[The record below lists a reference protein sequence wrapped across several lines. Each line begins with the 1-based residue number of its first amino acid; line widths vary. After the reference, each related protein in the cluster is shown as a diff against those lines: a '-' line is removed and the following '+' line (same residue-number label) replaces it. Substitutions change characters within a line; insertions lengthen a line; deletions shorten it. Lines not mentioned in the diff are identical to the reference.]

1 MIFFFLGSSNGWL
14 VGDSKYI
21 FATHDTGKS
30 WVKYNTKISEDLN
43 QIQFVTELIGW
54 IVSDGGLYKS
64 HDGGIT
70 WYSQLGFETISK
82 CYYVNET
89 TGWVIVSSPF
99 YSLLLT
105 KDGGENWSIQISFP
119 SFEPPIWNKIQDIFF
134 INESHGWF
142 LYQEGTDTNYTNNI
156 YYTENSGTNW
166 NSSLLTKDCLIN
178 RIFFIDTLNGWAIGT
193 AGEIFY
199 TNNSGHNWIRQYS
212 FTGERLDDVYFL
224 DNLNG
229 WICGTN
235 GTILFTQN
243 GGINWT
249 DFSNSSIQTDFNG
262 IYFFN
267 ETVGLVIG
275 STSDIFISYN
285 GGNQWF
291 PIVVNLFKFGSTWIW
306 LILSFNMV
314 SILILCS
321 IKEI

>member
-105 KDGGENWSIQISFP
+105 KDGGENWSIQI
-119 SFEPPIWNKIQDIFF
+119 
-134 INESHGWF
+134 
-142 LYQEGTDTNYTNNI
+142 
-156 YYTENSGTNW
+156 
-166 NSSLLTKDCLIN
+166 
-178 RIFFIDTLNGWAIGT
+178 
-193 AGEIFY
+193 
-199 TNNSGHNWIRQYS
+199 
-212 FTGERLDDVYFL
+212 
-224 DNLNG
+224 
-229 WICGTN
+229 
-235 GTILFTQN
+235 
-243 GGINWT
+243 
-249 DFSNSSIQTDFNG
+249 
-262 IYFFN
+262 
-267 ETVGLVIG
+267 
-275 STSDIFISYN
+275 
-285 GGNQWF
+285 
-291 PIVVNLFKFGSTWIW
+291 
-306 LILSFNMV
+306 
-314 SILILCS
+314 
-321 IKEI
+321 